1 MKKIKTVLRIG
12 QGLMLLNAAIW
23 LLVAVV
29 YLFRINSISP
39 AIRSFAI
46 TTGIGMLIY
55 GGVLLFLG
63 IKLGEQQ
70 KIYFISSALLLGASI
85 ALTFLDQVGAAD
97 LIALI
102 PPVFTLVFLLVNR
115 KVFNGKLTA

>member
-1 MKKIKTVLRIG
+1 MNKVKTVLRIG

-23 LLVAVV
+23 LLVAVA
-29 YLFRINSISP
+29 YLARIGSIP
-39 AIRSFAI
+39 AAIRSLAFA
-46 TTGIGMLIY
+46 TGVGMLIY
-55 GGVLLFLG
+55 GGILTFLG

-70 KIYFISSALLLGASI
+70 KIYFISSALLLGAST

-102 PPVFTLVFLLVNR
+102 PPVFTLIFLLVNR
-115 KVFNGKLTA
+115 NVFNGKLTA

>member
-1 MKKIKTVLRIG
+1 MNKVKTVLRIG

-23 LLVAVV
+23 LLVAVA
-29 YLFRINSISP
+29 YLARIGSMPP
-39 AIRSFAI
+39 AIRAFAI
-46 TTGIGMLIY
+46 ATGIGMLIY
-55 GGVLLFLG
+55 GGILTFLG

-102 PPVFTLVFLLVNR
+102 PPVFTLIFLLVNR
-115 KVFNGKLTA
+115 KVFNGKLAA